1 MLDLWSRLLRFGK
14 IAGVVGTTTAAIV
27 GVATAW
33 PLMEPFMAATRGYA
47 REIIALSEGK
57 ANVAQ
62 RTTLGAVRDIQ
73 IEQAVGKRDVVVNDV
88 AKWNLE
94 LSKIT
99 DDSTKDLI
107 SRQIR
112 TLNETKTKLDRQ
124 IDTLNK
130 NRWD

>member
-1 MLDLWSRLLRFGK
+1 MDDLWSRFVRFGK
-14 IAGVVGTTTAAIV
+14 IAGIVGAIMTAIV

-33 PLMEPFMAATRGYA
+33 PLIEPWVAATRGYA
-47 REIIALSEGK
+47 REIIALSEGR
-57 ANVAQ
+57 ANVSQ
-62 RTTLGAVRDIQ
+62 RETLGAVRDIQ
-73 IEQAVGKRDVVVNDV
+73 IEQAVGKRDVVVNDI

-99 DDSTKDLI
+99 DDGTKDLI
-107 SRQIR
+107 GRQIR